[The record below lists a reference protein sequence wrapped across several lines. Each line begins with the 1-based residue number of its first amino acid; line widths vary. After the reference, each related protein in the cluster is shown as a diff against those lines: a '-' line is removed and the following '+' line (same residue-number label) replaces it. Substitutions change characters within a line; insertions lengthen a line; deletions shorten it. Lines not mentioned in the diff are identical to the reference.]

1 MKKILLVLFAALM
14 IACSGFSAFAEE
26 GSDAANDVSTE
37 AVSDVSTEAVSDVS
51 TEAVSD
57 ETTEA
62 PSKEESK
69 APSKEE
75 SKPAKE
81 EGAVEDLNIDFQPS
95 RFVDNLSKM
104 GIGMLGIFIVMGVV
118 IIVTSI
124 LNKVTSKK

>member
-14 IACSGFSAFAEE
+14 IACSAFSVLAE
-26 GSDAANDVSTE
+26 GSDSANDVSTE
-37 AVSDVSTEAVSDVS
+37 AVSDET

-69 APSKEE
+69 PASKEE
-75 SKPAKE
+75 
-81 EGAVEDLNIDFQPS
+81 GTVEDLNIDFQPS

>member
-26 GSDAANDVSTE
+26 GSDAAN
-37 AVSDVSTEAVSDVS
+37 DVSTEAVSDVS